1 MCCKWHRTQESWL
14 KVSHEE
20 FIRTELAS
28 IRKWALIIKL
38 PKVWRWIIPNCWPK
52 INGTN
57 VITLLSHLLTRL
69 KMVKN
74 SDSMSSPWAP
84 NQADR
89 IHSDVT
95 NLLTKSMMSFCTY
108 VLISPAL
115 WVQNECVLG
124 LIQEGIINWGG
135 SSFFIFPVLPFSTIN
150 ESHVCY
156 FYFFC
161 FEFSM
166 LWTPTGYQKY
176 ARGFHIYHCYLLR
189 FETWILSLTSDSDEY
204 GFASYS
210 LPTSVWVLRL
220 HGKPSTG
227 LFLSVFS

>member
-1 MCCKWHRTQESWL
+1 M
-14 KVSHEE
+14 
-20 FIRTELAS
+20 
-28 IRKWALIIKL
+28 
-38 PKVWRWIIPNCWPK
+38 PKVWRWVIPNCWPK

-74 SDSMSSPWAP
+74 SDSMSSPWAQ

-108 VLISPAL
+108 VLISLAL

-124 LIQEGIINWGG
+124 LIQEGVIKWGG
-135 SSFFIFPVLPFSTIN
+135 SSFFIFPVSLFSTIN

-156 FYFFC
+156 FCFFC
-161 FEFSM
+161 LEFNM
-166 LWTPTGYQKY
+166 FWTPTGYHKY
-176 ARGFHIYHCYLLR
+176 ARGFHMYHCYLLY
-189 FETWILSLTSDSDEY
+189 FEIWMRSLTSDSDEY
-204 GFASYS
+204 VFTSYS
-210 LPTSVWVLRL
+210 LPA
-220 HGKPSTG
+220 
-227 LFLSVFS
+227 